1 MGKRLAAAASP
12 AMNKRQ
18 HSRKSLAESANTP
31 NITHNNISKPPS
43 GAPYEVTAADTWI
56 AIGNCAISMG
66 IIVAAIQA
74 FELAL
79 NHAPSSVD
87 ALVGWSHLL
96 RMNDINMND
105 TAGSQ
110 LLIQRLNAVAESHP
124 EVTNSASFFRELTE
138 CYLLVGLNEQA
149 HQAIQ
154 QAIQRSPNDPAL
166 QLLLAQ
172 TLIRAGARAQ
182 AAAALNHCLM
192 LLPPLLAE
200 FSKADIETA
209 RSAHAELAAI
219 AAADG
224 NIDLLIIEL
233 TATLLLPPPPLA
245 RQHEHVALWCAFATA
260 KERANKITEALE
272 ACERAEVA
280 VGALPRILITH
291 AYLLLLDEDPE
302 KARKAVL
309 LLSRVVESER
319 EELKAQ
325 TRQNLKLDEVDDS
338 DGDFLPW
345 YLLGKAHTVLDS
357 PRAAYDCYQ
366 VALRRA
372 SNLPITW
379 LAVGKLYLELKQL
392 PDALAAYSQ
401 ALRLQLNENLP
412 GTAAAWEGLSCVY
425 ERCDDQLG
433 DAADAS
439 SRAAMCFR
447 AIGDTE
453 NAARFEDKSKKLQA
467 AADGKGP
474 VPTLSLLVGVPN
486 FFLRDLV
493 TLLPSE
499 RIVFVQGHNPEER
512 NQQNVPLQPAQQ
524 PPPSLPPAAHTPL
537 QPPRRTLGPSEASVT
552 LLPPPQHLQHH
563 QPPASSQGSPP
574 IQPAASAPAY
584 SHSSPHPPVP
594 QQPQESYS
602 MYPAPFKPIGKLADN
617 NSHLPPPH
625 SRAWSPQDHIP
636 QPQQLF
642 QGPPPPFAQPPN
654 GIMNSPT
661 NGPVPPGPQTRSPV
675 NHPQM
680 IHNGYAVHGPPGYVY
695 GQYMPMHQGV
705 LAQLQPQGSNWRQ

>member
-1 MGKRLAAAASP
+1 MGKRSAAASP
-12 AMNKRQ
+12 AMSKRP
-18 HSRKSLAESANTP
+18 RVDEYPEK
-31 NITHNNISKPPS
+31 
-43 GAPYEVTAADTWI
+43 AADTWI
-56 AIGNCAISMG
+56 AIGNCASSMG
-66 IIVAAIQA
+66 IVAAAIRA
-74 FELAL
+74 FESAL
-79 NHAPSSVD
+79 VHAPASVD

-96 RMNDINMND
+96 RMNDISTND

-110 LLIQRLNAVAESHP
+110 ALIQRLNSVAELYP
-124 EVTNSASFFRELTE
+124 QVTALPLFFRELTE

-149 HQAIQ
+149 HLAVQ
-154 QAIQRSPNDPAL
+154 QAIQRAPSDPAL

-182 AAAALNHCLM
+182 AASALNHCLL

-224 NIDLLIIEL
+224 NIDLSITEL
-233 TATLLLPPPPLA
+233 TATPLLPPPPLA
-245 RQHEHVALWCAFATA
+245 RQNEHIALWCAFATA
-260 KERANKITEALE
+260 KERANKIPEALE
-272 ACERAEVA
+272 ACERAETA

-291 AYLLLLDEDPE
+291 AYLLLLDEVAE
-302 KARKAVL
+302 KAQRAVA
-309 LLSRVVESER
+309 LLSRVVDLEER
-319 EELKAQ
+319 KED
-325 TRQNLKLDEVDDS
+325 DE
-338 DGDFLPW
+338 GDFLPW
-345 YLLGKAHTVLDS
+345 YLLGKAHTVLDA

-372 SNLPITW
+372 SSLPITW

-453 NAARFEDKSKKLQA
+453 SANRFDERSKKLQA
-467 AADGKGP
+467 AALNNGP
-474 VPTLSLLVGVPN
+474 VPPLGQPVGVPN

-493 TLLPSE
+493 TLLPLE
-499 RIVFVQGHNPEER
+499 RIAFVQGHDKAQTPRRALGPEPQIQHR
-512 NQQNVPLQPAQQ
+512 
-524 PPPSLPPAAHTPL
+524 PPPSA
-537 QPPRRTLGPSEASVT
+537 
-552 LLPPPQHLQHH
+552 
-563 QPPASSQGSPP
+563 QGSPP
-574 IQPAASAPAY
+574 GPPPAATAPAY
-584 SHSSPHPPVP
+584 SHSPNPPAPQPPH
-594 QQPQESYS
+594 EYS
-602 MYPAPFKPIGKLADN
+602 MYPVPFKPLGKLPESI
-617 NSHLPPPH
+617 SHLPPPQL
-625 SRAWSPQDHIP
+625 RAWLPQDHMP
-636 QPQQLF
+636 QPQMF
-642 QGPPPPFAQPPN
+642 QGPPPHFAQPPN
-654 GIMNSPT
+654 GIMTPPP
-661 NGPVPPGPQTRSPV
+661 NGQPPGPGRSPV

-680 IHNGYAVHGPPGYVY
+680 IPNGYPVQGPPGYVY
-695 GQYMPMHQGV
+695 GQYMPVHQGV
-705 LAQLQPQGSNWRQ
+705 WNR